1 MSALGYIEMS
11 AFGPRKLSGRRLSGA
26 GGCDGCNVWTDT
38 GLREALGMSR
48 HSTGQGDGQE
58 TDACTLLVY
67 VDDATS
73 RLMMLH
79 FTQTESTFTLG
90 PLNRRLVGTTALAS
104 AFDKA
109 LSCY

>member
-1 MSALGYIEMS
+1 
-11 AFGPRKLSGRRLSGA
+11 
-26 GGCDGCNVWTDT
+26 
-38 GLREALGMSR
+38 
-48 HSTGQGDGQE
+48 
-58 TDACTLLVY
+58 
-67 VDDATS
+67 
-73 RLMMLH
+73 MMLH